1 MTDQT
6 PEFVPGLDPVAAHR
20 WQQRR
25 HAASPWLHDEVGRR
39 MAERLAWMVNKPQD
53 WLVHLPHGSG
63 QAALQA
69 VHAQCQ
75 SAHMWWPAAAVLP
88 QSAVPWWRR
97 GWLTRPT
104 RSTMAPR
111 PLPEHASDAVDM
123 IWANMAM
130 HALAQP
136 QRVMAQW
143 LRQLRV
149 QGFVMCSGLGPDSLK
164 ELREVY
170 ARMGWPAPSHGLTD
184 MHDWGDML
192 VQTGFAEPVM
202 DMERMTLAYENPR
215 KLLGD
220 LRAWGRN
227 LSTDRFAACRGRG
240 YALSLEQAL
249 LKHLPRNANGHM
261 TLTLE
266 IIYGHAVKPVPRP
279 QVSSHTTLSLQD
291 MKAMLKPRV

>member
-1 MTDQT
+1 MTDPT
-6 PEFVPGLDPVAAHR
+6 PDFVPGLDPVAAQR

-25 HAASPWLHDEVGRR
+25 HAASPWLHEEVGRR
-39 MAERLAWMVNKPQD
+39 MAERLAWMLNKPQD
-53 WLVHLPHGSG
+53 LLVYMPHVSG
-63 QAALQA
+63 QSALQA
-69 VHAQCQ
+69 LHAQCQ
-75 SAHMWWPAAAVLP
+75 ASQVWWPAEVVP
-88 QSAVPWWRR
+88 SKPSTPWWRR
-97 GWLTRPT
+97 GWLTPPADGPKP
-104 RSTMAPR
+104 MPG
-111 PLPEHASDAVDM
+111 HATDAADM

-136 QRVMAQW
+136 QRVMGQW

-170 ARMGWPAPSHGLTD
+170 SLMGWPAPAHGLTD

-192 VQTGFAEPVM
+192 VETGFAEPVM

-215 KLLGD
+215 KLLDD

-227 LSTDRFAACRGRG
+227 LSTDRFVACRGRG
-240 YALSLEQAL
+240 YLESLEQAL
-249 LKHLPRNANGHM
+249 MKHLPRNANGHM

-266 IIYGHAVKPVPRP
+266 IIYGHAVKPLPRP
-279 QVSSHTTLSLQD
+279 QISSHTTLSLQD
-291 MKAMLKPRV
+291 MKTMLKSRV